1 MNHEIESAEEFEA
14 PANWRSVGDLA
25 ARLRDLAAFRREGG
39 AEAEEERFAPVAWAA
54 E

>member
-1 MNHEIESAEEFEA
+1 MNHQIDTVEEGEA

-25 ARLRDLAAFRREGG
+25 ARLRDLAAFRQERE
-39 AEAEEERFAPVAWAA
+39 AEAEAERFAPVAWAA